1 MPVAEILST
10 CERAVRRPR
19 RNLFFLTI
27 AAALACTSSRPV
39 LADSGEEARA
49 LSQQALSLIA
59 ASKFANAMALAQKG
73 LALCDDAGALA
84 RYCIGDFNELLGDAA
99 TAQSKYQDALPYY
112 EKSLQARL
120 AQLGPDDRL
129 VGITQ
134 YRIGRTQ
141 AALHNSDAAEGAFR
155 SAAANFEKRTLV
167 ERELGATLF
176 ELVKIYIA
184 SERFDDAVIAARRAL
199 DAYIAVQGPDGKTVA
214 VMRRF
219 LGAALIRVGHREANN
234 QNYADAEKP
243 LREGIDL
250 FNPPLPGWEHLF
262 ATDLL
267 VLGEIYQSTGR
278 YADAETYEL
287 RALDYYEKSADPA
300 DPLLLQ
306 ILAALASHY
315 DQAQNPDASAVY
327 AQRVISVLDKT

>member
-1 MPVAEILST
+1 MFEFYSTERACCEWRKSSTALPRRVRSLSEVALSKICPVMPVAEILST
-10 CERAVRRPR
+10 CARAVRRPW

-27 AAALACTSSRPV
+27 AAALACTCSRPV

-59 ASKFANAMALAQKG
+59 ASKFADAMALAQKG

-155 SAAANFEKRTLV
+155 SAAANFEKRTPV

-176 ELVKIYIA
+176 ELVKKLY
-184 SERFDDAVIAARRAL
+184 
-199 DAYIAVQGPDGKTVA
+199 
-214 VMRRF
+214 
-219 LGAALIRVGHREANN
+219 RVGA
-234 QNYADAEKP
+234 
-243 LREGIDL
+243 LR
-250 FNPPLPGWEHLF
+250 
-262 ATDLL
+262 
-267 VLGEIYQSTGR
+267 
-278 YADAETYEL
+278 
-287 RALDYYEKSADPA
+287 
-300 DPLLLQ
+300 
-306 ILAALASHY
+306 
-315 DQAQNPDASAVY
+315 
-327 AQRVISVLDKT
+327 